1 MIEYLRGKLV
11 AVLPGRAVLEL
22 GAVGIS
28 LEIPEL
34 TGDLEQ
40 LIGTEVLFYTRL
52 LLRDDDLRIIGFR
65 AAEER
70 DLFNLITGVSGFG
83 PRLAL
88 SLLGT
93 LTVSQ
98 ICTAVL
104 EEDLNTL
111 CQAPGVGKK
120 MGQRL
125 IFELKEKVS
134 RLYTAEPLFPAA
146 LDSPRLESIEA
157 LRSLGYSNSEAAAA
171 VNKAMAA
178 AGDGALTGGELLKKA
193 LNLLAGGSKK
203 GR

>member
-11 AVLPGRAVLEL
+11 AVLPGRAVLEI
-22 GAVGIS
+22 GAVGLS
-28 LEIPEL
+28 LETPEQS
-34 TGDLEQ
+34 GELEQ

-52 LLRDDDLRIIGFR
+52 LLRDDDLRVIGFR

-88 SLLGT
+88 SLLGS
-93 LTVSQ
+93 LTVAQ

-104 EEDLNTL
+104 EEDLKTL
-111 CQAPGVGKK
+111 CQAPGVGQK

-134 RLYTAEPLFPAA
+134 RLYTAELPFPVT

-178 AGDGALTGGELLKKA
+178 GGGALSGEELLKKA
-193 LNLLAGGSKK
+193 LNLLAGGSGE

>member
-11 AVLPGRAVLEL
+11 AVLPGRAVLEI
-22 GAVGIS
+22 GAVGLS
-28 LEIPEL
+28 LETPEQS
-34 TGDLEQ
+34 GELEQ

-52 LLRDDDLRIIGFR
+52 LLRDDDLRVIGFR

-88 SLLGT
+88 SLLGS
-93 LTVSQ
+93 LTVAQ

-104 EEDLNTL
+104 EEDLKTL
-111 CQAPGVGKK
+111 CQAPGVGQK

-134 RLYTAEPLFPAA
+134 RLYTAELPFPAA

-178 AGDGALTGGELLKKA
+178 GGDALSGEELLKKA
-193 LNLLAGGSKK
+193 LNLLAGGSGE

>member
-11 AVLPGRAVLEL
+11 AVLPGRAVLEI
-22 GAVGIS
+22 GAVGLS
-28 LEIPEL
+28 LETPEQS
-34 TGDLEQ
+34 GELEQ

-52 LLRDDDLRIIGFR
+52 LLRDDDLRVIGFR

-88 SLLGT
+88 SLLGS
-93 LTVSQ
+93 LTVAQ

-104 EEDLNTL
+104 EEDLKTL
-111 CQAPGVGKK
+111 CQAPGVGQK

-134 RLYTAEPLFPAA
+134 RLYTAELPFPAA

-178 AGDGALTGGELLKKA
+178 GGDALSGEELLKKA
-193 LNLLAGGSKK
+193 LNLLASGSGE

>member
-11 AVLPGRAVLEL
+11 AVLPGRAVLEI
-22 GAVGIS
+22 GAVGLS
-28 LEIPEL
+28 LETPEQS
-34 TGDLEQ
+34 GELEQ

-52 LLRDDDLRIIGFR
+52 LLRDDDLRVIGFR

-88 SLLGT
+88 SLLGS
-93 LTVSQ
+93 LTVAQ

-104 EEDLNTL
+104 EEDLKTL
-111 CQAPGVGKK
+111 CQAPGVGQK

-134 RLYTAEPLFPAA
+134 RLYTAELPFPAA

-178 AGDGALTGGELLKKA
+178 GGGALSGEELLKKA
-193 LNLLAGGSKK
+193 LNLLAGGSGE